1 MSVAIPFL
9 AFLFTTAFAAYH
21 RLRLAT
27 WAALT
32 ATLLVAC
39 WLLGASGVATI
50 VAAIVVALVSI
61 PLLLPQVRKPYITT
75 PLLKFYTKLLPPLS
89 DTERTALESGTVGF
103 EGELFSGKPDW
114 DQLLSLPKPAL
125 TAEEQAFL
133 DGPCEELCRMTDD
146 WDINHVR
153 ADLPPE
159 MWEFIKRNKFF
170 GLNIPKEYDGLG
182 FSALMNHKVIQKLA
196 SISTVVSSTVG
207 VPNSLGPAELLMHY
221 GTDEQKR
228 YYLPRLADG
237 REVPCFALT
246 GPFAGSDATSIPDY
260 GIVCQGEW
268 NGANVLGIRLTLN
281 KRYITLAPVA
291 TLIGVAFR
299 MYDPDGL
306 IGDVR
311 DIGISLALV
320 PSDTTGLK
328 IGRRHFPLNSTF
340 QNGPIQGDGV
350 FVPLSQLIGGEDYAG
365 KGWQM
370 LMECLSIGRSI
381 TLPSTASGGAKSAAV
396 VTGAYARIR
405 KQFGLSVGRF
415 EGVEEALARIAGKA
429 YAISA
434 LSQATAAAVARGEN
448 PAVPSTIAKYHCT
461 EMGREVIRDAMDIHG
476 GKGIILGPRNYLGRG
491 WQATPISI
499 TVEGANIMTRSL
511 MIFGQGA
518 ILCHPWVMKEM
529 KAAQLEDP
537 VQRIDEFD
545 RNLFGHIGYAISNAV
560 RSWWFG
566 LTCVEVRQGA
576 GRRIHAPLLS
586 QAQPVFGLPVGD
598 VGHLDA
604 AARRQAQVQGV
615 AVGTAWRRA
624 EPALHRQRDAQAL
637 RGRRPPAGRPAAA
650 GVGLPRQHQ
659 QDRDR
664 AVRRAAQLPDPPGR
678 LVAVGA
684 DLPVW
689 PPCAAAERPPR
700 PSRRRVADDA
710 VRCAR
715 APGRGRVPHAVRE
728 QPGRPH
734 RQLPAE
740 GGAGRAGRA
749 QVPQGTEEQRHRGAG
764 VRPATGRRRARRLD
778 HRRRT
783 QATGRTAGDDAGCD
797 QRRRLR
803 TVGTAFGRLRPCAW
817 QRGRTR
823 RGVIPARWLAV
834 ANGGLGRRW
843 HFWR

>member
-1 MSVAIPFL
+1 MSLVVPFL
-9 AFLFTTAFAAYH
+9 VLVVAAAFAAYH
-21 RLRLAT
+21 RWRLAV
-27 WAALT
+27 WAALS

-39 WLLGASGVATI
+39 WLLGANPIATLT
-50 VAAIVVALVSI
+50 AAVLLALIAV
-61 PLLLPQVRKPYITT
+61 PLLLPQIRKPYITA
-75 PLLKFYTKLLPPLS
+75 PLLTFYTRLLPPLS

-103 EGELFSGKPDW
+103 EGELFSGRPDW
-114 DQLLSLPKPAL
+114 NQLLSQPKPIL
-125 TAEEQAFL
+125 TDEEQAFL
-133 DGPCEELCRMTDD
+133 DGPCEQLCTMVDD

-159 MWEFIKRNKFF
+159 LWEFIKRHKFF
-170 GLNIPKEYDGLG
+170 GLNIPKQYDGLG
-182 FSALMNHKVIQKLA
+182 FSALMNHKVIQKLS

-228 YYLPRLADG
+228 HYLPRLADG

-260 GIVCQGEW
+260 GIVAMGEW
-268 NGANVLGIRLTLN
+268 NGAHVLGIRLTLD

-306 IGDVR
+306 LGDVR

-320 PSDTTGLK
+320 PHDTPGLK

-365 KGWQM
+365 RGWQM

-381 TLPSTASGGAKSAAV
+381 TLPSTASGGAKAAAV

-405 KQFGLSVGRF
+405 KQFGLSIGRF
-415 EGVEEALARIAGKA
+415 EGVEEALARIAGRA

-461 EMGREVIRDAMDIHG
+461 EMGREVVRDAMDVHG
-476 GKGIILGPRNYLGRG
+476 GKGIILGPRNYLGRA

-537 VQRIDEFD
+537 QQRIDAFD
-545 RNLFGHIGYAISNAV
+545 TNLFGHIGYAISNAV
-560 RSWWFG
+560 RAFWFG
-566 LTCVEVRQGA
+566 LTASKFGKAPGDDYTRRFYRKLNRYSAALALMADTSMLLLGGKLKFKESLSGRLGDVLSQLYIASAMLKRYQDEGSPEGDQPLLAWAFHDAVNKIETALSGA
-576 GRRIHAPLLS
+576 LRNFPMRPVGWLLWLVIFPFGRR
-586 QAQPVFGLPVGD
+586 AQPPSDRLGHRAASLLMTPCDARARLAEGVFLTPC
-598 VGHLDA
+598 A
-604 AARRQAQVQGV
+604 NN
-615 AVGTAWRRA
+615 
-624 EPALHRQRDAQAL
+624 
-637 RGRRPPAGRPAAA
+637 PAGRIDSY
-650 GVGLPRQHQ
+650 LPKVILADPVERKFLKALKHS
-659 QDRDR
+659 DIEALDF
-664 AVRRAAQLPDPPGR
+664 AAQLDEGVKEGWITAEERAQLEELREITIDAISVDDFEAWELRSAGYGR
-678 LVAVGA
+678 AHGIQRER
-684 DLPVW
+684 
-689 PPCAAAERPPR
+689 AAA
-700 PSRRRVADDA
+700 
-710 VRCAR
+710 
-715 APGRGRVPHAVRE
+715 
-728 QPGRPH
+728 
-734 RQLPAE
+734 
-740 GGAGRAGRA
+740 
-749 QVPQGTEEQRHRGAG
+749 
-764 VRPATGRRRARRLD
+764 
-778 HRRRT
+778 
-783 QATGRTAGDDAGCD
+783 
-797 QRRRLR
+797 
-803 TVGTAFGRLRPCAW
+803 
-817 QRGRTR
+817 
-823 RGVIPARWLAV
+823 
-834 ANGGLGRRW
+834 
-843 HFWR
+843 